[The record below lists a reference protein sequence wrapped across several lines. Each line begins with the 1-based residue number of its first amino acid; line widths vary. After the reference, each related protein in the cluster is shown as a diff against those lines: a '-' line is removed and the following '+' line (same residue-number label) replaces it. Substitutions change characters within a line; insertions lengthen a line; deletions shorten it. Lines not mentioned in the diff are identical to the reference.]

1 MAVYTHSKFNS
12 ILIRENKATSYAIGI
27 GICRLHVEYGGLAQ
41 LRQLHAL
48 ISRGKQEKTTCYLE
62 DKLDRPLCSQT
73 MIKDM
78 KV

>member
-1 MAVYTHSKFNS
+1 MVVYTHSKFNS
-12 ILIRENKATSYAIGI
+12 ILIREDKATSYAIGI
-27 GICRLHVEYGGLAQ
+27 GICRYGLAQ

-48 ISRGKQEKTTCYLE
+48 ISRGKQGKTTCYLE